1 MELLLSS
8 LGIYLVGTLTI
19 LWPKRLEL
27 AAHYAG
33 MLCAIVASG
42 MVAWSALSYLTNPVS
57 AWLIEWHWGDYSL
70 LGDTWSAAFLLL
82 AGIAGVFISIYAL
95 DYGEGYLG

>member
-33 MLCAIVASG
+33 MLCAIGG
-42 MVAWSALSYLTNPVS
+42 MVCP
-57 AWLIEWHWGDYSL
+57 
-70 LGDTWSAAFLLL
+70 
-82 AGIAGVFISIYAL
+82 
-95 DYGEGYLG
+95 